1 MINRNINSLSYD
13 KNKNKEQN
21 KFSTNNI
28 KKYKLKTYVSPK
40 MRYHLKGTEIDSNNK
55 NNEIQKNLLEKNMG
69 DSLDILNEKDKIK
82 NTDNSQSDTTFKSPE
97 KNNIKLLIKKN
108 YEYIDNINEKE
119 TKEEIEIVEKNNSN
133 IIHNKEYNK
142 INDFQKSRNYFA
154 NKYNNL
160 DKENE
165 SNNYI
170 IQNSNNFVSTKN
182 DIKNKGLFNSSLIDF
197 RKSNYLKYR
206 QERGKGKFYNSKR
219 FNKNY
224 DEPQIKEKKE
234 IKIYPTRNKFQID
247 KDKNNDKIDYINQ
260 LFLKK
265 KNENNKI
272 NGVEE
277 SSQSTQRIED
287 NYIEENENEIK
298 KVDISGYRYKIK
310 NRPKTLEL
318 KNEIL
323 SEINNIKNQIITN
336 EKNNDNDI
344 DNNTIHKKIEINT
357 TIESNYDPSNLNDYK
372 NENNDFKYNSVDK
385 YNSLKNAT
393 KSNIKLGIY
402 VKNNIENKN
411 FYPQHNSQK
420 ENNSSCSF
428 KSKNNNDLNYRPI
441 YINQNNTYKSHNIY
455 TNNITTMTNDKN
467 NIQKIEKE
475 NNQISDKNK
484 KMIKINNL
492 LEYKYN
498 YYIHKRNRKLKK
510 FNNEYNY
517 SKISLDISTLMKDLQ
532 RIKNSKKKRFHREI
546 NKKDE

>member
-13 KNKNKEQN
+13 KNKYKEQN

-40 MRYHLKGTEIDSNNK
+40 MRNQVKGIEIDSNNK
-55 NNEIQKNLLEKNMG
+55 NNEIQKNLLEKNMN
-69 DSLDILNEKDKIK
+69 DSLDILNEKNKIK

-97 KNNIKLLIKKN
+97 KNNIKLQIKKN
-108 YEYIDNINEKE
+108 YEYINDTNEKE
-119 TKEEIEIVEKNNSN
+119 TKEENEIIEKNNSN
-133 IIHNKEYNK
+133 IIHNKEYNN
-142 INDFQKSRNYFA
+142 INDFKKSRNYYT

-170 IQNSNNFVSTKN
+170 IQNTNNFDSTKN

-247 KDKNNDKIDYINQ
+247 KDKNNDKKDYINQ

>member
-13 KNKNKEQN
+13 KNKYKEQN

-40 MRYHLKGTEIDSNNK
+40 MRNQVKGIEIDSNNK
-55 NNEIQKNLLEKNMG
+55 NNEIQKNLLEKNMS
-69 DSLDILNEKDKIK
+69 DSLDILNEKNKIK

-97 KNNIKLLIKKN
+97 KNNIKLQIKKN
-108 YEYIDNINEKE
+108 YEYINDTNEKE
-119 TKEEIEIVEKNNSN
+119 TKEENEIIEKNNSN
-133 IIHNKEYNK
+133 IIHNKEYNN
-142 INDFQKSRNYFA
+142 INDFKKSRNYYT

-170 IQNSNNFVSTKN
+170 VQNTNNFDAIKN
-182 DIKNKGLFNSSLIDF
+182 DTKNKGLFNSSLIDF

-219 FNKNY
+219 FSKNY
-224 DEPQIKEKKE
+224 EEPQIKEKKE

-247 KDKNNDKIDYINQ
+247 KDKNNDKKDYINQ

-265 KNENNKI
+265 KNEKNKL

-277 SSQSTQRIED
+277 SSQSTPRIED
-287 NYIEENENEIK
+287 NYIEENENGIK
-298 KVDISGYRYKIK
+298 KVDITGYRYKIK

-372 NENNDFKYNSVDK
+372 NENDDYKYNSVDK
-385 YNSLKNAT
+385 YNSLKNVT

-402 VKNNIENKN
+402 VKNNIDNKKFN
-411 FYPQHNSQK
+411 PQHNSQK
-420 ENNSSCSF
+420 ENNCSSSF